1 MSTHTLEPK
10 VVIGATP
17 AAPPA
22 ERTKSETSSLVAN
35 LRIAVL
41 ITLVT
46 TLIFGLLYPL
56 AVTAVSQLLF
66 PHQANGSLIEKNGQI
81 IGSELIGQ
89 TFSGPG
95 YFHSR
100 PSLAGTGYD
109 AANSSGSNLA
119 PTNHQLIDRIKG
131 DSEKFHAEN
140 PNLPIPIDLVT
151 SSGSGLDPEISPA
164 AAEFQIA
171 RITKERQVS
180 DSDVRQLIAKH
191 TMARQ
196 FGFLGEPRVR
206 VLELNLDLDAIHP
219 MPKESS
225 RAARDDLVQ

>member
-17 AAPPA
+17 AATPTAPPA
-22 ERTKSETSSLVAN
+22 ERTKAETSSLVAN
-35 LRIAVL
+35 LRVSVL

-46 TLIFGLLYPL
+46 TVIFGLLYPL

-66 PHQANGSLIEKNGQI
+66 PHRANGSLIEKNGQI
-81 IGSELIGQ
+81 VGSELIGQ

-100 PSLAGTGYD
+100 PSSAGTGYD

-119 PTNHQLIDRIKG
+119 PTNHQLFDRIKS
-131 DSEKFHAEN
+131 DNEKFHAEN
-140 PNLPIPIDLVT
+140 PNAPIPIDLLT

-171 RITKERQVS
+171 RVAKERNIS
-180 DSDVRQLIAKH
+180 DSDVRKLIAKH
-191 TMARQ
+191 TLGRQ

-206 VLELNLDLDAIHP
+206 VLELNLELDAAHP
-219 MPKESS
+219 MPK
-225 RAARDDLVQ
+225 Q